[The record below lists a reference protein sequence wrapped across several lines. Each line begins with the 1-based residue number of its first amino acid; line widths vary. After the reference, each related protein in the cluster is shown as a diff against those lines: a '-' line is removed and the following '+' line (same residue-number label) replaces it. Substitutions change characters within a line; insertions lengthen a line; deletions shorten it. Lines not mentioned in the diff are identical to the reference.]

1 MNRLLKIGLL
11 AFYALGL
18 VSLILPLPADAGPAV
33 QRLCLIVLAVHVLE
47 TALVFKALRRHPG
60 PLAQSVGLS
69 LLLGALHWWPL
80 VRPKA

>member
-11 AFYALGL
+11 AFYVLGL
-18 VSLILPLPADAGPAV
+18 VSLVMPLPADAGPVV
-33 QRLCLIVLAVHVLE
+33 QRVCLIVLAVHVVE

-60 PLAQSVGLS
+60 PLGQSVGLS

-80 VRPKA
+80 VRPKQ